1 MKHRYYSTYDK
12 NGIDYKLW
20 TLCSAISDFVAY
32 MYMFLC
38 IEFHND
44 CRRWLDCSHRLLV
57 VEFAGINILM
67 TGYRNTQMFLR
78 LLSCITRNTP
88 QLMLRDIKVKFY
100 FDIFLIL
107 LIFFIEVCGT
117 LFSMSYVLFAVVVV
131 FVILS

>member
-1 MKHRYYSTYDK
+1 M
-12 NGIDYKLW
+12 
-20 TLCSAISDFVAY
+20 
-32 MYMFLC
+32 
-38 IEFHND
+38 
-44 CRRWLDCSHRLLV
+44 DCSHRLLV

-107 LIFFIEVCGT
+107 LILFIEVCGT